1 MDSIQSILFDLDGT
15 LVDSPIDFALMRQR
29 LNITK
34 ETDIL
39 THLGELEANGS
50 QSEFKKASQII
61 FDLEKEAAENS
72 RVFDGVQE
80 LLDFLKQNEINLGVI
95 TRNNGEISSL
105 QLNSLEDYFLKVLSR
120 DDVTEPKPHPES
132 FEFFRNQHDV
142 DPQKT
147 VFIGNHH
154 HDQEFAENCGL
165 RYLQYNPNLNN
176 EDDGEDFEFSCYFE
190 LINFLTHEELLI

>member
-1 MDSIQSILFDLDGT
+1 MEGIQSILFDLDGT

-39 THLGELEANGS
+39 THLGELEVNGS
-50 QSEFKKASQII
+50 QIEYQKASQII
-61 FDLEKEAAENS
+61 FDLEKEAALNS
-72 RVFDGVQE
+72 KVFDGVQE
-80 LLDFLKQNEINLGVI
+80 LLEFLKQNEINLGVI
-95 TRNNGEISSL
+95 TRNNSEISSL
-105 QLNSLEDYFLKVLSR
+105 QLKSLEEYFLKVLSR

-132 FEFFRNQHDV
+132 FDFFRSQYDL

-147 VFIGNHH
+147 IFIGNHY

-165 RYLQYNPNLNN
+165 RYLQYNPSIN
-176 EDDGEDFEFSCYFE
+176 GEDNRKEFEFSCYFE
-190 LINFLTHEELLI
+190 LINFLTHEELFI